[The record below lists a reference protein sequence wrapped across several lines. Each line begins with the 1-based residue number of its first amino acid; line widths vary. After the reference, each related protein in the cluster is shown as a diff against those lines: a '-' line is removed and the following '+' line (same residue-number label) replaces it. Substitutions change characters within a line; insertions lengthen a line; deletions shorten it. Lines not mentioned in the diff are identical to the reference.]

1 MTHLHP
7 QANGQVGPLR
17 QVSVEKASPY
27 GAAGTVLWLCEQ
39 HAQEV
44 ALWNALASPSPKDYK
59 DAIQRAKTTSVP
71 LMQWPSE

>member
-1 MTHLHP
+1 M
-7 QANGQVGPLR
+7 GPLR
-17 QVSVEKASPY
+17 QVSVQKASPY

-44 ALWNALASPSPKDYK
+44 AMWNALANPLLKDYK
-59 DAIQRAKTTSVP
+59 DAIQRAKADSLP